1 MDKKTAIII
10 GVIILVLSSIITPFI
25 LKKINNKANDI
36 SQGTQ
41 VEEVSKQNESG
52 EQLEDKPSSGE
63 ANSNEEEQIGSGD
76 ESEEQKLTEI
86 SGEQKS
92 TEQENGNTTNENETT
107 SSQGTKNQ
115 TTQSAEEKNNVPTNV
130 DEEIINEDV
139 QNIEVIEVV
148 QNNTENQ
155 EEQVLPEQ
163 QEIVEEIEQSNIVV
177 PEGAVGVL
185 KIDKINLYQKVAE
198 GHSLEVLKTDL
209 GHVDETAYFKG
220 NIGILGHNNGN
231 AGYFKRLTE
240 LAIDDEIQYITENGT
255 MRYKV
260 SEITE
265 IEDTDWSKLSK
276 TEDNRIT
283 LITCVRNVPT
293 KRYCVQAIEI

>member
-1 MDKKTAIII
+1 MDKKTAIIV
-10 GVIILVLSSIITPFI
+10 GVIILVLTSIVTPFV
-25 LKKINNKANDI
+25 LKRITNKASGI

-41 VEEVSKQNESG
+41 IGETNKQNESG
-52 EQLEDKPSSGE
+52 EII
-63 ANSNEEEQIGSGD
+63 SNEEIQESGD
-76 ESEEQKLTEI
+76 ESEEKKPTGI

-92 TEQENGNTTNENETT
+92 AEQESGESTNEYKAT
-107 SSQGTKNQ
+107 SSQGATNQ
-115 TTQSAEEKNNVPTNV
+115 TTQSTEEKNNVPTNV
-130 DEEIINEDV
+130 DEEIIEENI

-148 QNNTENQ
+148 QNEIVNQ
-155 EEQVLPEQ
+155 EVQTPLEEQEV
-163 QEIVEEIEQSNIVV
+163 IGEIEQSDIVV
-177 PEGAVGVL
+177 PEGAVGIL
-185 KIDKINLYQKVAE
+185 KIDKINLCQKVAE

-209 GHVDETAYFKG
+209 GHVDETAYYKG

-240 LAIDDEIQYITENGT
+240 LTINDEIQYITENGT
-255 MRYKV
+255 MKYKV

-293 KRYCVQAIEI
+293 KRYCVQAVEI

>member
-1 MDKKTAIII
+1 MDKKTAIIV
-10 GVIILVLSSIITPFI
+10 GVIILVLTSIVTPFV
-25 LKKINNKANDI
+25 LKRITNKASGI

-41 VEEVSKQNESG
+41 IGETNKQNESG
-52 EQLEDKPSSGE
+52 EII
-63 ANSNEEEQIGSGD
+63 SNEEIQESGD
-76 ESEEQKLTEI
+76 ESEEKKPTGI

-92 TEQENGNTTNENETT
+92 AEQESGESTNEYKAT
-107 SSQGTKNQ
+107 SSQGATNQ
-115 TTQSAEEKNNVPTNV
+115 TTQSTEEKNNVPTNV
-130 DEEIINEDV
+130 DEEIIEENV

-148 QNNTENQ
+148 QNEIVNQ
-155 EEQVLPEQ
+155 EVQTPLEEQEV
-163 QEIVEEIEQSNIVV
+163 IGEIEQSDIVV
-177 PEGAVGVL
+177 PEGAVGIL
-185 KIDKINLYQKVAE
+185 KIDKINLCQKVAE

-209 GHVDETAYFKG
+209 GHVDETAYYKG

-240 LAIDDEIQYITENGT
+240 LTINDEIQYITENGT
-255 MRYKV
+255 MKYKV

-293 KRYCVQAIEI
+293 KRYCVQAVEI

>member
-1 MDKKTAIII
+1 MDKKTTIIV
-10 GVIILVLSSIITPFI
+10 GVIILVLTSIVTPFV
-25 LKKINNKANDI
+25 LKRITNKASGI

-41 VEEVSKQNESG
+41 IGETNKQNESG
-52 EQLEDKPSSGE
+52 EIQEDKIFSGE
-63 ANSNEEEQIGSGD
+63 IISNEEIQESGD
-76 ESEEQKLTEI
+76 ESEEQKPTEI
-86 SGEQKS
+86 SGEQKKA
-92 TEQENGNTTNENETT
+92 EQESGESTNEYKAT
-107 SSQGTKNQ
+107 SSQGATNQ
-115 TTQSAEEKNNVPTNV
+115 TTQSTEEKNNVPTNV
-130 DEEIINEDV
+130 DEENVTKEE
-139 QNIEVIEVV
+139 QHIEIIEVV
-148 QNNTENQ
+148 QNNTINQ
-155 EEQVLPEQ
+155 EETLPEQ
-163 QEIVEEIEQSNIVV
+163 EVKEEIVQNNVV
-177 PEGAVGVL
+177 PDGAVGVL

-209 GHVDETAYFKG
+209 GHVDETAYYKG

-240 LAIDDEIQYITENGT
+240 LAIDDEIQYITKDGT

-283 LITCVRNVPT
+283 LITCVRNVPN
-293 KRYCVQAIEI
+293 KRYCVQAVEI

>member
-1 MDKKTAIII
+1 MDKKTTIIV
-10 GVIILVLSSIITPFI
+10 GVIILVLTSIVTPFV
-25 LKKINNKANDI
+25 LKRITNKASGI

-41 VEEVSKQNESG
+41 IGETNKQNESG
-52 EQLEDKPSSGE
+52 EIQEDKNFSGE
-63 ANSNEEEQIGSGD
+63 IISNEEIQESGD
-76 ESEEQKLTEI
+76 ESEEKKPTGI

-92 TEQENGNTTNENETT
+92 AEQESGKSTNEYKAT
-107 SSQGTKNQ
+107 SSQGATNQ
-115 TTQSAEEKNNVPTNV
+115 TTQSTEEKNNVPTNV
-130 DEEIINEDV
+130 DEENVTKEE
-139 QNIEVIEVV
+139 QHIEIIEVV
-148 QNNTENQ
+148 QNNTINQ
-155 EEQVLPEQ
+155 EETLPEQ
-163 QEIVEEIEQSNIVV
+163 EVKEEIVQNNVV
-177 PEGAVGVL
+177 PDGAVGVL

-209 GHVDETAYFKG
+209 GHVDETAYYKG

-240 LAIDDEIQYITENGT
+240 LAIDDEIQYITKDGT

-283 LITCVRNVPT
+283 LITCVRNVPN
-293 KRYCVQAIEI
+293 KRYCVQAVEI

>member
-1 MDKKTAIII
+1 MERKTAIII
-10 GVIILVLSSIITPFI
+10 GVIILVLTSIITPFI
-25 LKKINNKANDI
+25 LRKINDKANNI

-41 VEEVSKQNESG
+41 LEEVNKQENSSN
-52 EQLEDKPSSGE
+52 QLEENLSKEDSKE
-63 ANSNEEEQIGSGD
+63 KEQIGSGD
-76 ESEEQKLTEI
+76 ENEEQKSAETSEEQEI
-86 SGEQKS
+86 TK
-92 TEQENGNTTNENETT
+92 QENVGSTIENETT
-107 SSQGTKNQ
+107 SSQGTTNQ
-115 TTQSAEEKNNVPTNV
+115 TTQSTEEKNNVPTNV
-130 DEEIINEDV
+130 VEEVIEENV
-139 QNIEVIEVV
+139 QNIEIIEIV
-148 QNNTENQ
+148 QNEQVNQ
-155 EEQVLPEQ
+155 EVQTQPEQ
-163 QEIVEEIEQSNIVV
+163 EVVEEIKQSNIVV
-177 PEGAVGVL
+177 PEGAVGIL

-209 GHVDETAYFKG
+209 GHVDETAYYKG

-240 LAIDDEIQYITENGT
+240 LTIDDEIQYITENGT

-283 LITCVRNVPT
+283 LITCVRNVPS
-293 KRYCVQAIEI
+293 KRYCVQAVEI

>member
-10 GVIILVLSSIITPFI
+10 GVIILVLTSIITPFI
-25 LKKINNKANDI
+25 LKKISNKADDI

-41 VEEVSKQNESG
+41 IEESNKQDENLISHEDES
-52 EQLEDKPSSGE
+52 SSGE
-63 ANSNEEEQIGSGD
+63 VISNEKLQTGSGD
-76 ESEEQKLTEI
+76 ESEGQKSTEI
-86 SGEQKS
+86 SGEQKRE
-92 TEQENGNTTNENETT
+92 EQESGETTNEYQAT
-107 SSQGTKNQ
+107 SSQGATNQ
-115 TTQSAEEKNNVPTNV
+115 TAQPTEEKNNVPTNV
-130 DEEIINEDV
+130 DEENLEENV

-148 QNNTENQ
+148 QNEIVNQ
-155 EEQVLPEQ
+155 EMQIVPEEQEV
-163 QEIVEEIEQSNIVV
+163 EQSNIVV

-185 KIDKINLYQKVAE
+185 KIDKINLCQKVAE

-209 GHVDETAYFKG
+209 GHVDETAYYKG

-240 LAIDDEIQYITENGT
+240 LNIDDEIQYITENGI

-265 IEDTDWSKLSK
+265 IEETDWSKLSK

-283 LITCVRNVPT
+283 LITCVRNAPT
-293 KRYCVQAIEI
+293 KRYCVQAVEI

>member
-1 MDKKTAIII
+1 MDKKTAIIV
-10 GVIILVLSSIITPFI
+10 GVIILVLTSIVTPFV
-25 LKKINNKANDI
+25 LKRITNKASGI

-41 VEEVSKQNESG
+41 IGETNKQNESG
-52 EQLEDKPSSGE
+52 EII
-63 ANSNEEEQIGSGD
+63 SNEEIQESGD
-76 ESEEQKLTEI
+76 ESEEQKPTEI
-86 SGEQKS
+86 SGEQKKA
-92 TEQENGNTTNENETT
+92 EQESGESTNEYKAT
-107 SSQGTKNQ
+107 SSQGATNQ
-115 TTQSAEEKNNVPTNV
+115 TTQSTEEKNNVPTNV
-130 DEEIINEDV
+130 DEENVTKEE
-139 QNIEVIEVV
+139 QHIEIIEVV
-148 QNNTENQ
+148 QNNTINQ
-155 EEQVLPEQ
+155 EETLPEQ
-163 QEIVEEIEQSNIVV
+163 EVKEEIVQNNVV
-177 PEGAVGVL
+177 PDGAVGVL

-209 GHVDETAYFKG
+209 GHVDETAYYKG

-240 LAIDDEIQYITENGT
+240 LAIDDEIQYITKDGT

-283 LITCVRNVPT
+283 LITCVRNVPN
-293 KRYCVQAIEI
+293 KRYCVQAVEI

>member
-1 MDKKTAIII
+1 MDKKTAIIV
-10 GVIILVLSSIITPFI
+10 GVIILVLTSIVTPFV
-25 LKKINNKANDI
+25 LKRITNKASGI

-41 VEEVSKQNESG
+41 IGETNKQNERGEIQEDKVFSG
-52 EQLEDKPSSGE
+52 ERI
-63 ANSNEEEQIGSGD
+63 SNEEIQESGD
-76 ESEEQKLTEI
+76 ESEEKKPTGI

-92 TEQENGNTTNENETT
+92 AEQESGKSTNEYKAT
-107 SSQGTKNQ
+107 SSQGATNQ
-115 TTQSAEEKNNVPTNV
+115 TTQSTEEKNNVPTNV
-130 DEEIINEDV
+130 DEENVTKEE
-139 QNIEVIEVV
+139 QHIEIIEVV
-148 QNNTENQ
+148 QNNTINQ
-155 EEQVLPEQ
+155 EETLPEQ
-163 QEIVEEIEQSNIVV
+163 EVKEEIVQNNVV
-177 PEGAVGVL
+177 PDGAVGVL

-209 GHVDETAYFKG
+209 GHVDETAYYKG

-240 LAIDDEIQYITENGT
+240 LAIDDEIQYITKDGT

-283 LITCVRNVPT
+283 LITCVRNVPN
-293 KRYCVQAIEI
+293 KRYCVQAVEI

>member
-1 MDKKTAIII
+1 MDKKTAIIV
-10 GVIILVLSSIITPFI
+10 GVIILVLTSIVTPFV
-25 LKKINNKANDI
+25 LKRITNKASGI

-41 VEEVSKQNESG
+41 IGETNKQNESG
-52 EQLEDKPSSGE
+52 EIQEDKVFSGE
-63 ANSNEEEQIGSGD
+63 RISNEEIQESGD
-76 ESEEQKLTEI
+76 ESEEQKPTEI
-86 SGEQKS
+86 SGEQKKE
-92 TEQENGNTTNENETT
+92 EQESGESTTEYKST
-107 SSQGTKNQ
+107 SSQGATNQ
-115 TTQSAEEKNNVPTNV
+115 TTQSTEEKNNVPTNV
-130 DEEIINEDV
+130 DEENVTKEE
-139 QNIEVIEVV
+139 QHIEIIEVV
-148 QNNTENQ
+148 QNNTINQ
-155 EEQVLPEQ
+155 EETLPEQ
-163 QEIVEEIEQSNIVV
+163 EVKEEIVQNNVV
-177 PEGAVGVL
+177 PDGAVGVL

-209 GHVDETAYFKG
+209 GHVDETAYYKG

-240 LAIDDEIQYITENGT
+240 LTINDEIQYITENGT
-255 MRYKV
+255 MKYKV

-293 KRYCVQAIEI
+293 KRYCVQAVEI

>member
-1 MDKKTAIII
+1 MDKKTAIIV
-10 GVIILVLSSIITPFI
+10 GVIILVLTSIVTPFV
-25 LKKINNKANDI
+25 LKRITNKASGI

-41 VEEVSKQNESG
+41 IGETNKQNESG
-52 EQLEDKPSSGE
+52 EIQEDKVFSGE
-63 ANSNEEEQIGSGD
+63 RISNEEIQESGD
-76 ESEEQKLTEI
+76 ESEEQKPTEI
-86 SGEQKS
+86 SGEQKKE
-92 TEQENGNTTNENETT
+92 EQESGESTTEYKST
-107 SSQGTKNQ
+107 SSQGATNQ
-115 TTQSAEEKNNVPTNV
+115 TTQSTEEKNNVPTNV
-130 DEEIINEDV
+130 DEENVTKEE
-139 QNIEVIEVV
+139 QHIEIIEVV
-148 QNNTENQ
+148 QNNTINQ
-155 EEQVLPEQ
+155 EETLPEQ
-163 QEIVEEIEQSNIVV
+163 EVKEEIVQNNVV
-177 PEGAVGVL
+177 PDGAVGVL

-209 GHVDETAYFKG
+209 GHVDETAYYKG

-240 LAIDDEIQYITENGT
+240 LAIDDEIQYITKDGT

-283 LITCVRNVPT
+283 LITCVRNVPN
-293 KRYCVQAIEI
+293 KRYCVQAVEI

>member
-1 MDKKTAIII
+1 MDKKTAIIV
-10 GVIILVLSSIITPFI
+10 GVIILVLTSIVTPFV
-25 LKKINNKANDI
+25 LKRITNKASGI

-41 VEEVSKQNESG
+41 IGETNKQNESG
-52 EQLEDKPSSGE
+52 EII
-63 ANSNEEEQIGSGD
+63 SNEEIQESGD
-76 ESEEQKLTEI
+76 ESEEKKPTGI

-92 TEQENGNTTNENETT
+92 AEQESGKSTNEYKAT
-107 SSQGTKNQ
+107 SSQGATNQ
-115 TTQSAEEKNNVPTNV
+115 TTQSTEEKNNVPTNV
-130 DEEIINEDV
+130 DEEIIEENV

-148 QNNTENQ
+148 QNEIVNQ
-155 EEQVLPEQ
+155 EVQTPLEEQEV
-163 QEIVEEIEQSNIVV
+163 IGEIEQSDIVV
-177 PEGAVGVL
+177 PEGAVGIL
-185 KIDKINLYQKVAE
+185 KIDKINLCQKVAE

-209 GHVDETAYFKG
+209 GHVDETAYYKG

-240 LAIDDEIQYITENGT
+240 LTINDEIQYITENGT
-255 MRYKV
+255 MKYKV
-260 SEITE
+260 SGITE

-293 KRYCVQAIEI
+293 KRYCVQAVEI

>member
-1 MDKKTAIII
+1 MDKKTAIIV
-10 GVIILVLSSIITPFI
+10 GVIILVLTSIITPFV
-25 LKKINNKANDI
+25 LKKITNKANDI

-41 VEEVSKQNESG
+41 LEEINKQIVSG
-52 EQLEDKPSSGE
+52 ENQEDKTSSGE
-63 ANSNEEEQIGSGD
+63 VVSNEKVQIGSGD
-76 ESEEQKLTEI
+76 ESEEQKPAEI
-86 SGEQKS
+86 SGEQEKK
-92 TEQENGNTTNENETT
+92 EQESGESTNEYQAT
-107 SSQGTKNQ
+107 SSQGATNQ
-115 TTQSAEEKNNVPTNV
+115 TTQSTEEKNNVPTNV
-130 DEEIINEDV
+130 DEEIIEENI

-148 QNNTENQ
+148 QNEIVNQ
-155 EEQVLPEQ
+155 EVQTPLEEQEV
-163 QEIVEEIEQSNIVV
+163 IEEIEQSYIVV
-177 PEGAVGVL
+177 PEGAVGIL
-185 KIDKINLYQKVAE
+185 KIDKINLCQKVAE

-209 GHVDETAYFKG
+209 GHVDETAYYKG

-240 LAIDDEIQYITENGT
+240 LVINDEIQYITENGT

-293 KRYCVQAIEI
+293 KRYCVQAVEI

>member
-1 MDKKTAIII
+1 MDKKTAIIV
-10 GVIILVLSSIITPFI
+10 GVIILVLTSIVTPFV
-25 LKKINNKANDI
+25 LRKITDKTNDI
-36 SQGTQ
+36 SQGMQ
-41 VEEVSKQNESG
+41 VGETNKQNESG
-52 EQLEDKPSSGE
+52 EIQEDKVFSGE
-63 ANSNEEEQIGSGD
+63 RISNEEIQESGD
-76 ESEEQKLTEI
+76 ESEEKKPTGI

-92 TEQENGNTTNENETT
+92 AEQESGKSTNEYKAT
-107 SSQGTKNQ
+107 SSQGATNQ
-115 TTQSAEEKNNVPTNV
+115 TTQSTEEKNNVPTNV
-130 DEEIINEDV
+130 DEENVTKEE
-139 QNIEVIEVV
+139 QHIEIIEVV
-148 QNNTENQ
+148 QNNTINQ
-155 EEQVLPEQ
+155 EETLPEQ
-163 QEIVEEIEQSNIVV
+163 EVKEEIVQNNVV
-177 PEGAVGVL
+177 PDGAVGVL

-209 GHVDETAYFKG
+209 GHVDETAYYKG

-240 LAIDDEIQYITENGT
+240 LAIDDEIQYITKDGT

-283 LITCVRNVPT
+283 LITCVRNVPN
-293 KRYCVQAIEI
+293 KRYCVQAVEI

>member
-1 MDKKTAIII
+1 MDKKTAIIV
-10 GVIILVLSSIITPFI
+10 GVIILVLTSIVTPFV
-25 LKKINNKANDI
+25 LRKITDKTNDI
-36 SQGTQ
+36 SQGMQ
-41 VEEVSKQNESG
+41 VGETNKQNESG
-52 EQLEDKPSSGE
+52 EIQEDKVFSGE
-63 ANSNEEEQIGSGD
+63 RISNEEIQESGD
-76 ESEEQKLTEI
+76 ESEEQKPTEI

-92 TEQENGNTTNENETT
+92 AEQESGESTNEYKAT
-107 SSQGTKNQ
+107 SSQGATNQ
-115 TTQSAEEKNNVPTNV
+115 TTQSTEEKNNVPTNV
-130 DEEIINEDV
+130 DEENVTKEE
-139 QNIEVIEVV
+139 QHIEIIEVV
-148 QNNTENQ
+148 QNNTINQ
-155 EEQVLPEQ
+155 EETLPEQ
-163 QEIVEEIEQSNIVV
+163 EVKEEIVQNNVV
-177 PEGAVGVL
+177 PDGAVGVL

-209 GHVDETAYFKG
+209 GHVDETAYYKG

-240 LAIDDEIQYITENGT
+240 LAIDDEIQYITKDGT

-283 LITCVRNVPT
+283 LITCVRNVPN
-293 KRYCVQAIEI
+293 KRYCVQAVEI

>member
-1 MDKKTAIII
+1 MDKKTAIIV
-10 GVIILVLSSIITPFI
+10 GVIILVLTSIITPFV
-25 LKKINNKANDI
+25 LKRITNKASSI
-36 SQGTQ
+36 SQGAQIGETN
-41 VEEVSKQNESG
+41 KQNESG
-52 EQLEDKPSSGE
+52 EIQEDKIFSGE
-63 ANSNEEEQIGSGD
+63 IISNEEIQESGD
-76 ESEEQKLTEI
+76 ESEEKKPTGI

-92 TEQENGNTTNENETT
+92 AEQESGESTNEYKAT
-107 SSQGTKNQ
+107 SSQGATNQ
-115 TTQSAEEKNNVPTNV
+115 TTQSTEEKNNVPTNV
-130 DEEIINEDV
+130 DEEIIEENV

-148 QNNTENQ
+148 QNEIVNQ
-155 EEQVLPEQ
+155 EVQTPLEEQEV
-163 QEIVEEIEQSNIVV
+163 IGEIEQSDIVV
-177 PEGAVGVL
+177 PEGAVGIL
-185 KIDKINLYQKVAE
+185 KIDKINLCQKVAE

-209 GHVDETAYFKG
+209 GHVDETAYYKG

-240 LAIDDEIQYITENGT
+240 LTINDEIQYITENGT
-255 MRYKV
+255 MKYKV

-293 KRYCVQAIEI
+293 KRYCVQAVEI

>member
-1 MDKKTAIII
+1 MDKKTAIIV
-10 GVIILVLSSIITPFI
+10 GVIILVLTSIVTPFV
-25 LKKINNKANDI
+25 LKRITNKASGI

-41 VEEVSKQNESG
+41 IGETNKQNESG
-52 EQLEDKPSSGE
+52 EII
-63 ANSNEEEQIGSGD
+63 SNEEIQESGD
-76 ESEEQKLTEI
+76 ESEEKKPTGI

-92 TEQENGNTTNENETT
+92 AEQESGESTNEYKAT
-107 SSQGTKNQ
+107 SSQGATNQ
-115 TTQSAEEKNNVPTNV
+115 TTQSTEEKNNVPTNV
-130 DEEIINEDV
+130 DEENVTKEE
-139 QNIEVIEVV
+139 QHIEIIEVV
-148 QNNTENQ
+148 QNNTINQ
-155 EEQVLPEQ
+155 EETLPEQ
-163 QEIVEEIEQSNIVV
+163 EVKEEIVQNNVV
-177 PEGAVGVL
+177 PDGAVGVL

-209 GHVDETAYFKG
+209 GHVDETAYYKG

-240 LAIDDEIQYITENGT
+240 LAIDDEIQYITNDGT

-283 LITCVRNVPT
+283 LITCVRNVPN
-293 KRYCVQAIEI
+293 KRYCVQAVEI